1 MYESFFSMTATPFVR
16 NIPVDMLYRDRMT
29 DEIHDRLLYAA
40 QHQWFGLLVGDSGCG
55 KTTTIRR
62 LASSLDENRYSV
74 LYLADSKMT
83 PRTFYNGLLE
93 QLGCE
98 GRFYRGDARKLLHK
112 QIEIMRGVQ
121 DRRLVVIV
129 DESHLLS
136 REMLEEIRFLL
147 NYRMDSENPLALILS
162 GQSELWDK
170 LQTQAYR
177 AIRHRVDVECF
188 LTTYDYSQTKAYVEK
203 QLAYAGRT
211 NPLFTDEALR
221 CIYDYSSGLPRLIN
235 RACTQ
240 ALGFAFQNGN
250 GIVDD
255 HIVKIVLTTEL
266 NTVT

>member
-1 MYESFFSMTATPFVR
+1 
-16 NIPVDMLYRDRMT
+16 
-29 DEIHDRLLYAA
+29 
-40 QHQWFGLLVGDSGCG
+40 
-55 KTTTIRR
+55 
-62 LASSLDENRYSV
+62 
-74 LYLADSKMT
+74 MT

-121 DRRLVVIV
+121 ECSLVVIV

-136 REMLEEIRFLL
+136 REMLEDIRFLL
-147 NYRMDSENPLALILS
+147 NYKMDSENPLALILS
-162 GQSELWDK
+162 GQTELWDK

-188 LTTYDYSQTKAYVEK
+188 LTTYDFSQTKAYVEK

-240 ALGFAFQNGN
+240 ALDFAFQNGN
-250 GIVDD
+250 SIVDD
-255 HIVKIVLTTEL
+255 HIVKIVLKTEL
-266 NTVT
+266 NTVA

>member
-1 MYESFFSMTATPFVR
+1 MYESFFSLTATPFVR

-55 KTTTIRR
+55 KTTALRR

-121 DRRLVVIV
+121 ARSLVVIV

-147 NYRMDSENPLALILS
+147 NYKMDSENPLALILS

-188 LTTYDYSQTKAYVEK
+188 LPTYDYAQTKAYVEK
-203 QLAYAGRT
+203 QLEYAGRT
-211 NPLFTDEALR
+211 TPLFTDEALR
-221 CIYDYSSGLPRLIN
+221 CVYDFSSGLPRLIN

-240 ALGFAFQNGN
+240 ALGYAYQNGN
-250 GIVDD
+250 RIVDD

-266 NTVT
+266 NTVA